1 MHHSIPAQW
10 TNHMGTFA
18 QIEFVRKRQFY
29 SLALIEDK
37 SQSARPARGKTDAR
51 DQRERRVER
60 ILTFAA
66 RLPRSPNPNV
76 KSRAP
81 PASIV
86 C

>member
-10 TNHMGTFA
+10 TNHMGTFT

-37 SQSARPARGKTDAR
+37 SQSARPARGNAHAR
-51 DQRERRVER
+51 DQRERRMER

-66 RLPRSPNPNV
+66 RLPYPNV
-76 KSRAP
+76 KSKAP